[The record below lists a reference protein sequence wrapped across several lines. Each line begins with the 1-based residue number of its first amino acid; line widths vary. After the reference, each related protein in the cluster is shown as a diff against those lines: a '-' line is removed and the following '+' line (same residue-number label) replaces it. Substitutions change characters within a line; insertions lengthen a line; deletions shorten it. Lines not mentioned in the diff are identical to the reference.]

1 MRHNIQILRLLTV
14 LLLALCWP
22 ARLVPALDQPA
33 NRVVPTPVGFQEF
46 LQSLWPLAEQQGIT
60 RGTFDLAFAGLEP
73 DPAAPAES
81 NRQAEFDK
89 PLKSYLDEAVSPRRI
104 ARGRECLNRWQ
115 DELQQ
120 IERRFGVPREILL
133 AAFGI
138 ETDFG
143 NAKGEKDVV
152 RSLATLAY
160 RRQDRPVFRDELIS
174 ALVMLDKGGVA
185 RAAMKGS
192 WAGAMGGP
200 QFLPSAFLKYAVS
213 YDGSGFPDIW
223 NNPLDSLASIANFL
237 RQSGWLPGFSW
248 GTEAILPKN
257 FGFASL
263 HGSFAA
269 FADEGVKSANG
280 DPFPPAAEATLFL
293 PSGAAGPAFLLSA
306 NYWILKAYN
315 NSDSYALSL
324 SLLAEGIEGKPAPR
338 GHWPEAEIFLS
349 RTQKAEIQRLLE
361 SLDFYHGPIDGRI
374 GQASRDAIHAFQLSV
389 EAHPADGYGSLDILR
404 RLRAYFKSLHKPS
417 P

>member
-1 MRHNIQILRLLTV
+1 
-14 LLLALCWP
+14 
-22 ARLVPALDQPA
+22 
-33 NRVVPTPVGFQEF
+33 
-46 LQSLWPLAEQQGIT
+46 
-60 RGTFDLAFAGLEP
+60 
-73 DPAAPAES
+73 
-81 NRQAEFDK
+81 
-89 PLKSYLDEAVSPRRI
+89 
-104 ARGRECLNRWQ
+104 
-115 DELQQ
+115 
-120 IERRFGVPREILL
+120 VPREILL

-143 NAKGEKDVV
+143 KAKGEKDVV

-213 YDGSGFPDIW
+213 YAGRGSPDIW

-237 RQSGWLPGFSW
+237 RQSGWQPGVPW

-269 FADEGVKSANG
+269 FAAEGVKSANG
-280 DPFPPAAEATLFL
+280 DAFPQGDATLFL

-324 SLLAEGIEGKPAPR
+324 SLLAQRIEGKPALR
-338 GHWPEAEIFLS
+338 GRWPEAKIFLS

-361 SLDFYHGPIDGRI
+361 ILGLYPGPIDGRL
-374 GQASRDAIHAFQLSV
+374 GQASRDAVHDFQLSIK
-389 EAHPADGYGSLDILR
+389 AAPADGYATPELLGLLAAEAGR
-404 RLRAYFKSLHKPS
+404 GPGR
-417 P
+417 